1 MPSDFEAQLEG
12 LTALFKTALSASPCG
27 QSKELTKNILRH
39 FDEVVGRLK
48 SGAQHTPFSSLT
60 SGHIQ
65 AMGYKTKKLIM
76 NREDIRRLA
85 QSTTE
90 PDSSMIAQFRKLH
103 LATNISDPNASEAL
117 RRMLVDMILI
127 EALSPLNPE
136 DEPRKDEVQIVV
148 VPEHPLFDRDVVA
161 TDEKGTD
168 YTIGGRP
175 DYVYFNMVSQD
186 KPTDEELA
194 DKERISE
201 FKRPVRIGTIEVKPA
216 DKFGKPEHKAEGGGH
231 AIYTSK
237 VLLEVDE
244 KNNDAKA
251 VRYILTEGYKWKFCI
266 LDRKKRI
273 LYVQSD
279 YLELNILRDAHG
291 KGCQST
297 AQWPHPLDSPCMGQA
312 FTQLTEIICVLREWL
327 SDPHV
332 LRDYRNCK
340 LFFRL
345 EEDPSK

>member
-1 MPSDFEAQLEG
+1 
-12 LTALFKTALSASPCG
+12 
-27 QSKELTKNILRH
+27 
-39 FDEVVGRLK
+39 
-48 SGAQHTPFSSLT
+48 
-60 SGHIQ
+60 
-65 AMGYKTKKLIM
+65 MGYKTKKLIM
-76 NREDIRRLA
+76 NRDDIKRKA
-85 QSTTE
+85 QITKK
-90 PDSSMIAQFRKLH
+90 PDSSMIDQFRKLH

-127 EALSPLNPE
+127 EALFPLNPRE
-136 DEPRKDEVQIVV
+136 EPRKEQVQIVV

-168 YTIGGRP
+168 YTTGGRP
-175 DYVYFNMVSQD
+175 DYVYFKLISQD

-194 DKERISE
+194 DKERLSE
-201 FKRPVRIGTIEVKPA
+201 FRRPVRIGTIEVKPA

-244 KNNDAKA
+244 KNNDAEA

-291 KGCQST
+291 QECTSM
-297 AQWPHPLDSPCMGQA
+297 AQWPHPLDSPCMEQA
-312 FTQLTEIICVLREWL
+312 FNQLKEILFVLREWL
-327 SDPHV
+327 RDPHA
-332 LRDYRNCK
+332 LRDGK
-340 LFFRL
+340 SFFFRL
-345 EEDPSK
+345 EEDSST